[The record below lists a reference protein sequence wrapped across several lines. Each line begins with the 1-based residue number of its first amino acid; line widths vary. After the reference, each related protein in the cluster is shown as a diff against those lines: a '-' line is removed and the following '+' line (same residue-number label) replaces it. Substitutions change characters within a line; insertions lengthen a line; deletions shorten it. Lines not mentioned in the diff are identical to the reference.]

1 MGDGRGAKK
10 TTGAWENSNKGLEP
24 QGKTI
29 LKKKIAIDLYAS
41 NPVTAVV
48 YYPHHQFS

>member
-29 LKKKIAIDLYAS
+29 LKKKKIYM
-41 NPVTAVV
+41 
-48 YYPHHQFS
+48 